1 MAGFIVDEVKFWNK
15 NNQQIKLEVEEQ
27 SVNLDNT
34 STENANLP
42 GKLKSFLP
50 DNEGKPWYK
59 VPHLLYLN
67 WLMVIVS
74 LSSANTGYD
83 GSLLNSFQSLP
94 DWMKAMGNPQ
104 GAVLGSLS
112 NGVVFGVALGFFVTS
127 YISDRFGRRNTITLG
142 NAFMF
147 GGSVIQSCAG
157 TWLTVN
163 GEYEHND
170 KRTYAMFL
178 VARIIIGFGNSMT
191 MVASPSLISEL
202 SYPTHREVVTAFYN
216 SNWYLGAIVASW
228 CSYGTRNLG
237 SNWSWRV
244 PTILQ
249 GFFPCVQFF
258 LIYLV
263 PESPRF
269 LVSKGKSDEARA
281 ILLKHHGGGDELKSG
296 ALVDFE
302 LAEIEMAIE
311 EEKLA
316 DKSSYMDFFKTPGN
330 RKRLWILVW
339 IAILMQLSGNGLVSY
354 YLNKVLVSIGITD
367 TDEQLLFT
375 GGLMIYNYV
384 ISVFIN
390 LFAFQHTKRRPMF
403 ILSVAM
409 MLLFYVIWTIL
420 SAINQQRNF
429 EDKSLGKGVLAM
441 IFLYYFAYNLGLN
454 GLPYLYMTEITS
466 YPIRAKGINLNVFGQ
481 ELGQIYNNFV
491 NPIAMDA
498 IEWKYY
504 IVWCCILAVELV
516 VVIFTFVETSGR
528 TLEEV
533 AEVFDEKIES
543 FDLKLIKDKA
553 EISHAE
559 HVGSSNDGSSVTDKS
574 TTGNLIV

>member
-1 MAGFIVDEVKFWNK
+1 MAGFIVDEVKFWKKNK
-15 NNQQIKLEVEEQ
+15 KTIKLDEEEQ
-27 SVNLDNT
+27 SIEEVDTTKQPPN
-34 STENANLP
+34 
-42 GKLKSFLP
+42 KLQNFLP
-50 DNEGKPWYK
+50 DHEGKPWYK

-67 WLMVIVS
+67 MLMVIIS
-74 LSSANTGYD
+74 ISSANTGYD
-83 GSLLNSFQSLP
+83 GSLLNAFQSIP
-94 DWMKAMGNPQ
+94 DWMRAMSNPT
-104 GAVLGSLS
+104 GATLGALS

-127 YISDRFGRRNTITLG
+127 YVSDRFGRRNTITIG

-147 GGSVIQSCAG
+147 GGSVVQSCAG
-157 TWLTVN
+157 TWLTVS
-163 GEYEHND
+163 GERDHD
-170 KRTYAMFL
+170 DGMRTYAMFL
-178 VARIIIGFGNSMT
+178 IARIIIGFGNSMT

-216 SNWYLGAIVASW
+216 SNWYLGAIVSSW
-228 CSYGTRNLG
+228 CSYGTRNLS

-249 GFFPCVQFF
+249 GFFPLIQFF

-269 LVSKGKSDEARA
+269 LVSKGRNDEARD
-281 ILLKHHGGGDELKSG
+281 ILLKHHGGGDESKGG

-316 DKSSYMDFFKTPGN
+316 DKSSYLDFFKTPGN

-354 YLNKVLVSIGITD
+354 YLNKVLVSIGINN

-384 ISVFIN
+384 ISIFIN

-403 ILSVAM
+403 IISVSL

-429 EDKSLGKGVLAM
+429 EDKALGKGVLAM

-466 YPIRAKGINLNVFGQ
+466 YQIRAKGININVFGQ

-504 IVWCCILAVELV
+504 IVWCCILAVELI
-516 VVIFTFVETSGR
+516 VVILTFVETSGR

-533 AEVFDEKIES
+533 AEVFDEKIEN
-543 FDLKLIKDKA
+543 FDMKLIKEKA
-553 EISHAE
+553 QISHAE
-559 HVGSSNDGSSVTDKS
+559 HVDNSNDGSSVTDKS
-574 TTGNLIV
+574 TGLMV